1 MWVYLHDFVYIIL
14 NIFVLNY
21 MEKAIMSFFCGWY
34 FSWWFNTDREKDS
47 SDGLLSSGKISPIGK
62 IYFPD
67 G

>member
-1 MWVYLHDFVYIIL
+1 
-14 NIFVLNY
+14 